1 MATIERQQAVDLV
14 TGSLRELLEQEG
26 VAVELDERSALF
38 GSEALLDSLGLV
50 TLIIDVEE
58 RLAAEHGFDA
68 QLATDQAMSQRNSP
82 FLSVGTL
89 TDYICALA
97 QEDIAS

>member
-1 MATIERQQAVDLV
+1 M
-14 TGSLRELLEQEG
+14 
-26 VAVELDERSALF
+26 LF

-58 RLAAEHGFDA
+58 RLAAEHGLDV

-82 FLSVGTL
+82 FLNVGTL
-89 TDYICALA
+89 TDYICALS
-97 QEDIAS
+97 QEAIAS